1 MACYLDTVIQYLTG
15 DIRLARKSSSGKKGD
30 LREEALGI
38 LLIALGLLCTLS
50 MLPTALLARFSS
62 QADQGYRNLVGL
74 LGQFINESLKDL
86 VGVLAYALPVMLALW
101 GWRLFSGRES
111 KIYAR
116 VTVYSLVLALG
127 AVLLIGLGTDPEVA
141 VLLDWSA
148 GRLGGW
154 LAGLLSL
161 GLGTVGAYV
170 AVAASLLLFLIFYSG
185 LSFRTIADWGAKAS
199 AFVAGLAVSAFKAVS
214 DRPEKKKKPKPEKK
228 KKAGKIPEPEEPDDI
243 GPEPGFVPADGEF
256 AEEAVEDFQFDL
268 GMLDEEP
275 SPVAGPR
282 DEREE
287 KGKDESS
294 GGESAAPRM
303 SGIAGE
309 GGYELPP
316 LDILEDR
323 SGGNTLVSREE
334 LEKVGRVLMSKL
346 ADFNV
351 EGELGNITRGPQVS
365 TFEIKPAPGVKV
377 NRIAALADDLAM
389 AMRAK
394 KVRIMA
400 PIPGKG
406 VVGVELPNPVPEMVS
421 ALDVFST
428 DDFRSSSQHVPIGL
442 GKDLEGRIRVADL
455 TRMPH
460 LLIAGTTGSGKSVC
474 MNMIIASILFN
485 FGPDQVRLLMIDPKM
500 IELNLYNDI
509 PHLLH
514 PVITEAREAAG
525 ILKWATAEMERRYRL
540 LSRNSVRSIEEFN
553 AKMVSGKPIKGP
565 DGVLMDEQDPMPYI
579 IILVDELSDL
589 MCSDVKNEI
598 EAGLVRLAQMA
609 RAVGIHLVVATQ
621 RPSVD
626 VITGLIKA
634 NFPSRISFQVYS
646 KIDSRTILDVSGA
659 EQLLRNGD
667 MLFVAAGQSDP
678 MRIQGAYLSGAEAE
692 RLAEHWREQPW
703 LADGE
708 DEDDEEGGQR
718 PRNGILDSL
727 TPQLE
732 DMEEAE
738 DRDELFGEAARLVVR
753 HDQGSTSLIQRRM
766 KVGYARA
773 GRIMDQLER
782 AGIVGPPDGSKPRE
796 VLIADEDLADFGI
809 E

>member
-1 MACYLDTVIQYLTG
+1 M
-15 DIRLARKSSSGKKGD
+15 ARKSSTGKKGD
-30 LREEALGI
+30 RREEALGI
-38 LLIALGLLCTLS
+38 LLIALSLLCALS
-50 MLPTALLARFSS
+50 MLPAALLAGFGSRT
-62 QADQGYRNLVGL
+62 DQGYRNLVGL

-86 VGVLAYALPVMLALW
+86 AGVLAYALPVMLALW
-101 GWRLFSGRES
+101 GWRLFSGRGS
-111 KIYAR
+111 R
-116 VTVYSLVLALG
+116 VYLRITVYTLVLGLG
-127 AVLLIGLGTDPEVA
+127 AVILTGLGGEPA
-141 VLLDWSA
+141 AGSLDWNA
-148 GRLGGW
+148 GRLGSW
-154 LAGLLSL
+154 LAGLLSV
-161 GLGTVGAYV
+161 GLGPVGAYV
-170 AVAASLLLFLIFYSG
+170 AVAAALLLFLSFYSG
-185 LSFRTIADWGAKAS
+185 LSFRTIADWGAKAASLMAALAAS
-199 AFVAGLAVSAFKAVS
+199 ALKAVS
-214 DRPEKKKKPKPEKK
+214 DRPEKKKKPERGKK
-228 KKAGKIPEPEEPDDI
+228 KTAGKIPGPEEPDDA
-243 GPEPGFVPADGEF
+243 GPEPRYEMPDEQPVA
-256 AEEAVEDFQFDL
+256 EDFQFDL
-268 GMLDEEP
+268 GIMDEEP
-275 SPVAGPR
+275 SSVEEAGR
-282 DEREE
+282 DGAENNRPEPP
-287 KGKDESS
+287 
-294 GGESAAPRM
+294 GGQAAPRM
-303 SGIAGE
+303 SGATGE

-323 SGGNTLVSREE
+323 SGASAVVSREE
-334 LEKVGRVLMSKL
+334 LERIGRVLMSKL

-428 DDFRSSSQHVPIGL
+428 DDFRGSSQHVPIGL
-442 GKDLEGRIRVADL
+442 GKDVEGRIRVADL

-485 FGPDQVRLLMIDPKM
+485 FGPDQVRMLMIDPKM

-514 PVITEAREAAG
+514 PVVTEAREAAG

-540 LSRNSVRSIEEFN
+540 LSRNSVRNIEDFN
-553 AKMVSGKPIKGP
+553 VKLTSGKPVKGP
-565 DGVLMDEQDPMPYI
+565 DGVLQDELDPMPYI
-579 IILVDELSDL
+579 VILVDELSDL

-634 NFPSRISFQVYS
+634 NFPSRLSFQVYS

-667 MLFVAAGQSDP
+667 MLFVPAGQSDP
-678 MRIQGAYLSGAEAE
+678 VRIQGAYLSSDEAE
-692 RLAEHWREQPW
+692 RLAAHWREQPW
-703 LADGE
+703 FADGE
-708 DEDDEEGGQR
+708 AEDDEGGPG

-727 TPQLE
+727 TPQLD

-753 HDQGSTSLIQRRM
+753 HDQGSTSLIQRRL

-773 GRIMDQLER
+773 GRIVDQLER

-796 VLIADEDLADFGI
+796 VLIADEDLAGFGI

>member
-1 MACYLDTVIQYLTG
+1 
-15 DIRLARKSSSGKKGD
+15 
-30 LREEALGI
+30 
-38 LLIALGLLCTLS
+38 
-50 MLPTALLARFSS
+50 
-62 QADQGYRNLVGL
+62 
-74 LGQFINESLKDL
+74 
-86 VGVLAYALPVMLALW
+86 
-101 GWRLFSGRES
+101 
-111 KIYAR
+111 
-116 VTVYSLVLALG
+116 
-127 AVLLIGLGTDPEVA
+127 
-141 VLLDWSA
+141 
-148 GRLGGW
+148 
-154 LAGLLSL
+154 
-161 GLGTVGAYV
+161 
-170 AVAASLLLFLIFYSG
+170 
-185 LSFRTIADWGAKAS
+185 
-199 AFVAGLAVSAFKAVS
+199 
-214 DRPEKKKKPKPEKK
+214 
-228 KKAGKIPEPEEPDDI
+228 
-243 GPEPGFVPADGEF
+243 
-256 AEEAVEDFQFDL
+256 
-268 GMLDEEP
+268 
-275 SPVAGPR
+275 
-282 DEREE
+282 
-287 KGKDESS
+287 
-294 GGESAAPRM
+294 
-303 SGIAGE
+303 
-309 GGYELPP
+309 
-316 LDILEDR
+316 
-323 SGGNTLVSREE
+323 
-334 LEKVGRVLMSKL
+334 
-346 ADFNV
+346 
-351 EGELGNITRGPQVS
+351 
-365 TFEIKPAPGVKV
+365 
-377 NRIAALADDLAM
+377 
-389 AMRAK
+389 
-394 KVRIMA
+394 MA

-428 DDFRSSSQHVPIGL
+428 DDFRNSSQHVPIGL

-514 PVITEAREAAG
+514 PVVTEAREAAG
-525 ILKWATAEMERRYRL
+525 ILKWATAEMETRYRL

-553 AKMVSGKPIKGP
+553 AKLISGKPIKGP
-565 DGVLMDEQDPMPYI
+565 DGVLQDEQTPMPYI

-646 KIDSRTILDVSGA
+646 KIDSRTILDISGA

-667 MLFVAAGQSDP
+667 MLFIAAGQSDA
-678 MRIQGAYLSGAEAE
+678 MRIQGAFLSGGEAE
-692 RLAEHWREQPW
+692 RLAAHWREQPW
-703 LADGE
+703 LADGD
-708 DEDDEEGGQR
+708 DEDDEDGPR

-753 HDQGSTSLIQRRM
+753 HDQGSTSLIQRRL

-773 GRIMDQLER
+773 GRIMDQMER

-796 VLIADEDLADFGI
+796 VLIADEDLAGFGI